1 MKTNALQAEYENINL
16 GIMSSYLSLLHNT
29 KIAVLKTLEDF
40 VKEADLNL
48 EPNKIDILQ
57 SKLDIDIDQ
66 IFNLIAENDAI

>member
-1 MKTNALQAEYENINL
+1 MKINSAQEAYKNIDSAM
-16 GIMSSYLSLLHNT
+16 ISSYLEILSNT
-29 KIAVLKTLEDF
+29 KIAVLNTLGNF
-40 VKEADLNL
+40 VKEADPNL